1 MSDKERQEVINLFK
15 NNIKGYIAINDIQE
29 AITSITYLFWN
40 KKYLEKSKLDLANI
54 DSIESYLLQGEKDSN
69 DFLWNIYNSIRP
81 CMVES
86 NLHNIFNYLNNLS
99 EKKIIDII
107 CEDYNIYSRYN
118 ISTPNSINDLA
129 YQILESN
136 DNKEILDICSFTGN
150 FLTYYAWKNKNYNF
164 TGIEINARSN
174 VIAQEKMNALRVNN
188 NLINDN
194 VFKQNFK
201 KKFDKVFCNFPFGLK
216 LNKSDYNLINNLN
229 SEIKYEFNSRISSCW
244 AFVNSVINSLSKDGR
259 AVIVMTNGDLFK
271 LPDQEYRKL
280 LVENGYVETVISL
293 PERLFANT
301 SIPITLLILSKN
313 NKKIKFINAE
323 KMLSNQIFHRHVNE
337 LNADEIMKEYNS
349 LNNTKNSKIV
359 SNDKVANNNYSL
371 YVQNYME
378 IENIEV
384 KNPKKLNDVCEEIY
398 RGYQVSSN
406 EINQYS
412 INFDGSE
419 EYQIVN
425 ITNIN
430 DGVIDSNLTKI
441 YLDTDKLNK
450 YVLHDKDLLVTSK
463 GTISK
468 FAVVELKKDKKLV
481 PSGNFTILRLDKNI
495 INPYYLK
502 IFFESNKGKS
512 IINTIKSGGVLPAI
526 NLSQL
531 RTINIP
537 VPPLEE
543 QIKVV
548 NRYLAKTDEIKIVKD
563 KLKKLKESLTDIA
576 NEEF

>member
-40 KKYLEKSKLDLANI
+40 KKYLEKSKLDLENI
-54 DSIESYLLQGEKDSN
+54 SSIESYLLQGEKDSD
-69 DFLWNIYNSIRP
+69 DFLWNIYNSIKP
-81 CMVES
+81 CMAES
-86 NLHNIFNYLNNLS
+86 NLYNIFNYLNNLS
-99 EKKIIDII
+99 EQKIIDII
-107 CEDYNIYSRYN
+107 CEDYSIYSRYN
-118 ISTPNSINDLA
+118 VSTPNSINDLA
-129 YQILESN
+129 YQILERN
-136 DNKEILDICSFTGN
+136 DSKEILDICSFTGN
-150 FLTYYAWKNKNYNF
+150 FLTYYARKKKNYNF

-174 VIAQEKMNALRVNN
+174 IIAQEKMNALRVNN

-216 LNKSDYNLINNLN
+216 LNESDYNLINNLN
-229 SEIKYEFNSRISSCW
+229 SKIKYEFNSRISSCW

-259 AVIVMTNGDLFK
+259 AVIVMTNGGLFK
-271 LPDQEYRKL
+271 LPDQEYKKL
-280 LVENGYVETVISL
+280 LVENGYVEAVISL

-301 SIPITLLILSKN
+301 GIPITLLILSKN
-313 NKKIKFINAE
+313 NESIKFINAE
-323 KMLSNQIFHRHVNE
+323 KMLSNQIFHSHISE
-337 LNADEIMKEYNS
+337 LNVEEIMNEYNS

-384 KNPKKLNDVCEEIY
+384 KNPKKLNDVCKEIY
-398 RGYQVSSN
+398 RGYQISSN

-412 INFDGSE
+412 FNFDGSK

-425 ITNIN
+425 ITNVN

-463 GTISK
+463 GTLSK
-468 FAVVELKKDKKLV
+468 FAVVELKKDEKLV
-481 PSGNFTILRLDKNI
+481 PSGNFTVLRLDKSI
-495 INPYYLK
+495 IDPYYLK
-502 IFFESNKGKS
+502 MFFESNKGT
-512 IINTIKSGGVLPAI
+512 IVINSIKSGGVLPAI
-526 NLSQL
+526 NLSQFKA
-531 RTINIP
+531 INVP
-537 VPPLEE
+537 VPPIEE
-543 QIKVV
+543 QMKVV

-563 KLKKLKESLTDIA
+563 KLKKLEESLIDIA

>member
-1 MSDKERQEVINLFK
+1 
-15 NNIKGYIAINDIQE
+15 
-29 AITSITYLFWN
+29 
-40 KKYLEKSKLDLANI
+40 
-54 DSIESYLLQGEKDSN
+54 
-69 DFLWNIYNSIRP
+69 
-81 CMVES
+81 
-86 NLHNIFNYLNNLS
+86 
-99 EKKIIDII
+99 
-107 CEDYNIYSRYN
+107 
-118 ISTPNSINDLA
+118 
-129 YQILESN
+129 
-136 DNKEILDICSFTGN
+136 
-150 FLTYYAWKNKNYNF
+150 
-164 TGIEINARSN
+164 
-174 VIAQEKMNALRVNN
+174 
-188 NLINDN
+188 
-194 VFKQNFK
+194 
-201 KKFDKVFCNFPFGLK
+201 
-216 LNKSDYNLINNLN
+216 
-229 SEIKYEFNSRISSCW
+229 
-244 AFVNSVINSLSKDGR
+244 
-259 AVIVMTNGDLFK
+259 
-271 LPDQEYRKL
+271 
-280 LVENGYVETVISL
+280 
-293 PERLFANT
+293 
-301 SIPITLLILSKN
+301 
-313 NKKIKFINAE
+313 
-323 KMLSNQIFHRHVNE
+323 MLSNQIFHRHVNE

-384 KNPKKLNDVCEEIY
+384 KNPKKLNDVCKEIY

-450 YVLHDKDLLVTSK
+450 YVLHNKDLLVTSK

-468 FAVVELKKDKKLV
+468 FAVVELKKDEKLV

-512 IINTIKSGGVLPAI
+512 IINSIKSGGVLPAI

-531 RTINIP
+531 KTINIP

-548 NRYLAKTDEIKIVKD
+548 NRYLAKTDVIKIVKD
-563 KLKKLKESLTDIA
+563 KLRKLEERLTDIA

>member
-1 MSDKERQEVINLFK
+1 
-15 NNIKGYIAINDIQE
+15 
-29 AITSITYLFWN
+29 
-40 KKYLEKSKLDLANI
+40 
-54 DSIESYLLQGEKDSN
+54 
-69 DFLWNIYNSIRP
+69 
-81 CMVES
+81 
-86 NLHNIFNYLNNLS
+86 
-99 EKKIIDII
+99 
-107 CEDYNIYSRYN
+107 
-118 ISTPNSINDLA
+118 
-129 YQILESN
+129 
-136 DNKEILDICSFTGN
+136 
-150 FLTYYAWKNKNYNF
+150 
-164 TGIEINARSN
+164 
-174 VIAQEKMNALRVNN
+174 MNALRVHN

-194 VFKQNFK
+194 VFKQDFK

-301 SIPITLLILSKN
+301 GIPITLLILSKN
-313 NKKIKFINAE
+313 NKSIKFINAE
-323 KMLSNQIFHRHVNE
+323 KMLSNQIFHRHINE
-337 LNADEIMKEYNS
+337 LNVEEIMNEYNS
-349 LNNTKNSKIV
+349 LNNAKNSKIV

-384 KNPKKLNDVCEEIY
+384 KNPKKLNDVCKEIY

-468 FAVVELKKDKKLV
+468 FAVVELKKDENLV

-502 IFFESNKGKS
+502 IFFESNKGKI
-512 IINTIKSGGVLPAI
+512 IINSIKSGGVLPAI

-531 RTINIP
+531 KTINIP

-563 KLKKLKESLTDIA
+563 KLRKLKESLTDIA

>member
-54 DSIESYLLQGEKDSN
+54 DSIESYLLQVKKDSN

-86 NLHNIFNYLNNLS
+86 NLYNIFNYLNNLS
-99 EKKIIDII
+99 EEKIIDII
-107 CEDYNIYSRYN
+107 CEDYSIYSRYN

-150 FLTYYAWKNKNYNF
+150 FLTYYARKNKNYNF
-164 TGIEINARSN
+164 TGIEINTRSN

-216 LNKSDYNLINNLN
+216 LNESDYNLINNLN

-259 AVIVMTNGDLFK
+259 AAIVMTNGSLFK

-280 LVENGYVETVISL
+280 LVENGYVEAVISL

-301 SIPITLLILSKN
+301 YIPITLLILSKKN
-313 NKKIKFINAE
+313 ESIKFINAE
-323 KMLSNQIFHRHVNE
+323 KMLSNQIFHSHVNE
-337 LNADEIMKEYNS
+337 LNVDEIMKEYNS

-384 KNPKKLNDVCEEIY
+384 KNPKKLNDVCKEIY

-406 EINQYS
+406 EINQCS

-468 FAVVELKKDKKLV
+468 FAVVELKKDEKLV

-512 IINTIKSGGVLPAI
+512 IINSIKSGGVLPAI

-531 RTINIP
+531 KTINIP

-563 KLKKLKESLTDIA
+563 KLRKLEESLTDIA

>member
-99 EKKIIDII
+99 EEKIIDII
-107 CEDYNIYSRYN
+107 CEDYSIYSRYN

-150 FLTYYAWKNKNYNF
+150 FLTYYARKKKNYNF

-174 VIAQEKMNALRVNN
+174 IIAQEKMNALRVNN

-216 LNKSDYNLINNLN
+216 LNESDYNLINNLN

-259 AVIVMTNGDLFK
+259 AAIVMTNGSLFK

-280 LVENGYVETVISL
+280 LVENGYVEAVISL

-301 SIPITLLILSKN
+301 CIPITLLILSKN
-313 NKKIKFINAE
+313 NESIKFINAE
-323 KMLSNQIFHRHVNE
+323 KMLSNQIFHSHVNE
-337 LNADEIMKEYNS
+337 LNVEEIMSEYNS

-359 SNDKVANNNYSL
+359 SNDQVANNNYSL

-384 KNPKKLNDVCEEIY
+384 KNPKKLNDVCKEIY

-468 FAVVELKKDKKLV
+468 FAVVELKKDEKLV

-512 IINTIKSGGVLPAI
+512 IINSIKSGGVLPAI

-531 RTINIP
+531 KTINIP

-563 KLKKLKESLTDIA
+563 KLRKLEESLTDIA

>member
-40 KKYLEKSKLDLANI
+40 KKYLEKSKLDLENI
-54 DSIESYLLQGEKDSN
+54 SSIESYLLQGEKDRN

-81 CMVES
+81 CMAES
-86 NLHNIFNYLNNLS
+86 NLYNIFNYLNNLS

-107 CEDYNIYSRYN
+107 CEDYSIYSRYN

-129 YQILESN
+129 YQILERN

-150 FLTYYAWKNKNYNF
+150 FLTYYARKKKNYNF

-174 VIAQEKMNALRVNN
+174 IIAQEKMNALRVNN

-216 LNKSDYNLINNLN
+216 LNESDYNSINNLN
-229 SEIKYEFNSRISSCW
+229 SEIKYEFNSRVSSCW

-259 AVIVMTNGDLFK
+259 AVIVMTNGSLFK

-280 LVENGYVETVISL
+280 LVENGYVEAVISL

-301 SIPITLLILSKN
+301 GIPITLLVLSKN
-313 NKKIKFINAE
+313 NKSIKFINAE
-323 KMLSNQIFHRHVNE
+323 KMLSNQIFHSHVSE
-337 LNADEIMKEYNS
+337 LNVEEIMKEYNS
-349 LNNTKNSKIV
+349 LNNTKNLKIV

-384 KNPKKLNDVCEEIY
+384 KNPKKLNDVCKEIY
-398 RGYQVSSN
+398 RGYQISSN

-412 INFDGSE
+412 FNFDSSK

-425 ITNIN
+425 ITNVN

-450 YVLHDKDLLVTSK
+450 YVLHDKDLLVSSK
-463 GTISK
+463 GTLSK
-468 FAVVELKKDKKLV
+468 FAVVELKKDEKLV
-481 PSGNFTILRLDKNI
+481 PSGNFTVLRLNQNI

-502 IFFESNKGKS
+502 MFFESNKGT
-512 IINTIKSGGVLPAI
+512 IVINSIKSGGVLPAI

-531 RTINIP
+531 KTINIP

-548 NRYLAKTDEIKIVKD
+548 NRYLAKTDEIKMVKD
-563 KLKKLKESLTDIA
+563 KLKKLEESLIDIA

>member
-1 MSDKERQEVINLFK
+1 M
-15 NNIKGYIAINDIQE
+15 
-29 AITSITYLFWN
+29 
-40 KKYLEKSKLDLANI
+40 
-54 DSIESYLLQGEKDSN
+54 
-69 DFLWNIYNSIRP
+69 
-81 CMVES
+81 
-86 NLHNIFNYLNNLS
+86 
-99 EKKIIDII
+99 
-107 CEDYNIYSRYN
+107 
-118 ISTPNSINDLA
+118 
-129 YQILESN
+129 
-136 DNKEILDICSFTGN
+136 
-150 FLTYYAWKNKNYNF
+150 
-164 TGIEINARSN
+164 
-174 VIAQEKMNALRVNN
+174 
-188 NLINDN
+188 
-194 VFKQNFK
+194 
-201 KKFDKVFCNFPFGLK
+201 
-216 LNKSDYNLINNLN
+216 INNLN

-244 AFVNSVINSLSKDGR
+244 AFVNSAINSLSKDGR

-280 LVENGYVETVISL
+280 LVENGYVEAVISL

-301 SIPITLLILSKN
+301 GIPITLLILSKN
-313 NKKIKFINAE
+313 NKSIKFINAE
-323 KMLSNQIFHRHVNE
+323 KMLSNQIFHRHINE
-337 LNADEIMKEYNS
+337 LNVEEIMNEYNS

-384 KNPKKLNDVCEEIY
+384 KNPKKLNDVCKEIY

-468 FAVVELKKDKKLV
+468 FAVVELKKDENLV

-502 IFFESNKGKS
+502 IFFESNKGKI
-512 IINTIKSGGVLPAI
+512 IINSIKSGGVLPAI

-531 RTINIP
+531 KTINIP

-563 KLKKLKESLTDIA
+563 KLRKLKESLTDIA

>member
-40 KKYLEKSKLDLANI
+40 KKYLEKYKLDLENT
-54 DSIESYLLQGEKDSN
+54 DSIESYLLQARKEND
-69 DFLWNIYNSIRP
+69 DFLLNVYNSVRP
-81 CMVES
+81 CIDES
-86 NLHNIFNYLNNLS
+86 NLYNIFKYLNNLS
-99 EKKIIDII
+99 EEKIIDII
-107 CEDYNIYSRYN
+107 CEDYSIYSRYN

-150 FLTYYAWKNKNYNF
+150 FLTYYARKKKNYNF
-164 TGIEINARSN
+164 TGIEINTRSN

-188 NLINDN
+188 NLINNN

-280 LVENGYVETVISL
+280 LVENGYVEAVISL

-301 SIPITLLILSKN
+301 GIPITLLILSKN
-313 NKKIKFINAE
+313 NKSIKFINAE
-323 KMLSNQIFHRHVNE
+323 KMLSNQNFHRHINE
-337 LNADEIMKEYNS
+337 LNVEEIMNEYNS

-384 KNPKKLNDVCEEIY
+384 KNPKKLNDVCKEIY

-419 EYQIVN
+419 EFQIIN

-430 DGVIDSNLTKI
+430 DGVIDSDLTKI

-468 FAVVELKKDKKLV
+468 FAVVELKKDEKLV

-502 IFFESNKGKS
+502 IFFESNKGKI
-512 IINTIKSGGVLPAI
+512 IINSIKSGGVLPAI

-531 RTINIP
+531 KTINIP

-563 KLKKLKESLTDIA
+563 KLRKLKESLTDIA